1 MNNIATIRLFCNARF
16 ARWIGFSIVAV
27 LMLGAAAEAQQFKL
41 EDYLKRKDVN
51 RNGRVEP
58 EEMSDNTRGFLK
70 KMGFDSDKSISI
82 SKIVSKANNDRKEA
96 TAKATQKNR
105 VRKVPGFGVEKTT
118 ESGVSRF
125 GASDSKSSSSSKSKY
140 SDGVMKQVSDT
151 LGRYDRNK
159 DGSLDRD
166 ELRKAR
172 WGSPP
177 PEQSDT
183 NKDGRLTRDELA
195 KRYASREQYYRSSRT
210 SSSSSSSRSDR
221 ERELA
226 KRKEAEDR
234 ARREKERARYRSTS
248 SSTSSR
254 SSYRPTSSSSRSTSS
269 SSRPSSSSSS
279 SGSQEKYEK
288 YAESLISQYDQDKDG
303 KLSKDETKKMRR
315 PPAGADADKDG
326 FITKSEMVG
335 SLSGTNKA
343 TVSAKS
349 EKSNDKDG
357 KSSTRSSRDRGSY
370 TRSSSSRPGS
380 STSFEKLDVDADR
393 HVQMHE
399 YATKWD
405 DKTVE
410 EFYEKDKNG
419 DGVITLREW
428 TGKN

>member
-1 MNNIATIRLFCNARF
+1 MNNNATIRLFCNARF

-58 EEMSDNTRGFLK
+58 EEMSDNTRGFLR
-70 KMGFDSDKSISI
+70 KMGFDTNKSISI

-96 TAKATQKNR
+96 TAKAAQKNR

-118 ESGVSRF
+118 ESDGVSRF
-125 GASDSKSSSSSKSKY
+125 GAYDSKRSSSSKPKY

-159 DGSLDRD
+159 DGTLDRD
-166 ELRKAR
+166 ELRNAR

-183 NKDGRLTRDELA
+183 NKDGRLTKDELA
-195 KRYASREQYYRSSRT
+195 KRYASREQYYRSR
-210 SSSSSSSRSDR
+210 SSSSSRSDR

-248 SSTSSR
+248 PSTSSR
-254 SSYRPTSSSSRSTSS
+254 SSYRPTSSSSRPSS
-269 SSRPSSSSSS
+269 SSSSSSS

-303 KLSKDETKKMRR
+303 KLSQDETKKMRR

-343 TVSAKS
+343 TASAKS
-349 EKSNDKDG
+349 EQSSDKNG
-357 KSSTRSSRDRGSY
+357 KSSSRSSRDRSSY

-380 STSFEKLDVDADR
+380 STSFEKLDADADR

-399 YATKWD
+399 YAKKWD